1 MLTRGAG
8 HKEFRD
14 TEIERTPKDW
24 NVSSLG
30 DIALDV
36 YRYPTYFNISYVDKG
51 VPEVRGE
58 LVKENGEL
66 EEDLGKYRFISEK
79 TSRKFPRTI
88 LKEGDFVLSVRGTMG
103 KVALVPRKL
112 IGANITANLI
122 RISLDRSKCYS
133 PFFKQFFLSDVFKRK
148 LDEFSSQTTIKTI
161 QAPRL
166 KSIKAPVPS
175 LVEQQKIVEILQTID
190 NIIDKTK
197 DLIEKYKKMKQGL
210 MQDLLDKRKSI
221 LGADGKPIEKW
232 VLTTLGNLVTRHDA
246 GVYKKADLYG
256 SGRNIVGVSDLY
268 YNESIDGQVFRLVR
282 LSPEEAG
289 SYTLKEGDLIYGE
302 SSLVLEGIAR
312 TLYVTPRGEGT
323 AFAWHTRRIRV
334 NRKKVDPQF
343 LHYLLN
349 HETVRRQIM
358 SVATQTAL
366 TGITTADFFNIKL
379 SLPDL
384 LEQIYIRDRVK
395 SIIDMIQAEQFYLY
409 KLIKMKAGLMQDLL
423 TGKVRVAA

>member
-1 MLTRGAG
+1 MSNQVPEGWEAKKLDDCISYSLGGGTPSRADPSYWVDGSIPWMTVKDLATRIVC
-8 HKEFRD
+8 D
-14 TEIERTPKDW
+14 TQEHITAKGLVHSTSHLVPKNTLIISTRMAVGKCVRSPKAVAINQDLKALFLKPDVSADFFHFYLDYIVPRIERLSIGST
-24 NVSSLG
+24 V
-30 DIALDV
+30 
-36 YRYPTYFNISYVDKG
+36 KG
-51 VPEVRGE
+51 
-58 LVKENGEL
+58 
-66 EEDLGKYRFISEK
+66 I
-79 TSRKFPRTI
+79 
-88 LKEGDFVLSVRGTMG
+88 
-103 KVALVPRKL
+103 
-112 IGANITANLI
+112 
-122 RISLDRSKCYS
+122 
-133 PFFKQFFLSDVFKRK
+133 
-148 LDEFSSQTTIKTI
+148 
-161 QAPRL
+161 
-166 KSIKAPVPS
+166 
-175 LVEQQKIVEILQTID
+175 QQKQLFAISVTIPKSLTEQKRIAAILQSID
-190 NIIDKTK
+190 NDIDKTRE
-197 DLIEKYKKMKQGL
+197 LVEKYKKMKQGL

-232 VLTTLGNLVTRHDA
+232 ELTTLGNLVTRHDA

-268 YNESIDGQVFRLVR
+268 YNESIDGQIFRLVR
-282 LSPEEAG
+282 LSPEEAD

-384 LEQIYIRDRVK
+384 PEQVYIRDRVK
-395 SIIDMIQAEQFYLY
+395 SIIDMIQAGQSYLD

>member
-1 MLTRGAG
+1 MSTKVPKGWAKIDLRREV
-8 HKEFRD
+8 EFFSGCPFD
-14 TEIERTPKDW
+14 SESFNQEQ
-24 NVSSLG
+24 G
-30 DIALDV
+30 
-36 YRYPTYFNISYVDKG
+36 YP
-51 VPEVRGE
+51 
-58 LVKENGEL
+58 
-66 EEDLGKYRFISEK
+66 
-79 TSRKFPRTI
+79 
-88 LKEGDFVLSVRGTMG
+88 
-103 KVALVPRKL
+103 
-112 IGANITANLI
+112 LI
-122 RISLDRSKCYS
+122 RIRDLLNHKTETLFEGKFLDKYVIHKGDVLVGMDGDFNIVRWKGNQGLLNQRILRIRSKNEDVLDTTFFYYYIE
-133 PFFKQFFLSDVFKRK
+133 PFLKKINARTG
-148 LDEFSSQTTIKTI
+148 QTTVKH
-161 QAPRL
+161 L
-166 KSIKAPVPS
+166 SIYDFYPLELYRP
-175 LVEQQKIVEILQTID
+175 KIEAQRRIAAILQNVD
-190 NIIDKTK
+190 NAIDKTK
-197 DLIEKYKKMKQGL
+197 ELIEKYRKMKQGL

-232 VLTTLGNLVTRHDA
+232 ELTTLGNLVTRHDA
-246 GVYKKADLYG
+246 GVYKKADFYG

-268 YNESIDGQVFRLVR
+268 YNESIDGQIFRLVR
-282 LSPEEAG
+282 LSPEEID

-384 LEQIYIRDRVK
+384 PQQIYIRDRVK
-395 SIIDMIQAEQFYLY
+395 SIIDMIQAEQSYIDKF
-409 KLIKMKAGLMQDLL
+409 IKMKAGLMQDLL